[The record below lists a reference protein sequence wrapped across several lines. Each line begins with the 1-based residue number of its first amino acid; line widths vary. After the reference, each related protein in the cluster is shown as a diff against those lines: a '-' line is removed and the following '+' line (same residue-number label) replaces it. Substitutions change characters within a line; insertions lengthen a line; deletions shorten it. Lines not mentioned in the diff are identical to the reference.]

1 MGHLAFLR
9 LYYHNMTQELKVL
22 FKTFI
27 IKTVESDLE
36 KSPLGQFGYLHS
48 LNIYYERW
56 ISKLNKD
63 KVMIINTDNFN
74 IFKDVDQF
82 KQIVCKIRNSIN
94 E

>member
-48 LNIYYERW
+48 LNIITFIHFSLFLSLVWESIPIPELHYI
-56 ISKLNKD
+56 ISL
-63 KVMIINTDNFN
+63 I
-74 IFKDVDQF
+74 
-82 KQIVCKIRNSIN
+82 
-94 E
+94 

>member
-36 KSPLGQFGYLHS
+36 KSLLGRFGYLHS
-48 LNIYYERW
+48 LNIITFIYFSFFFLVLYV
-56 ISKLNKD
+56 N
-63 KVMIINTDNFN
+63 
-74 IFKDVDQF
+74 
-82 KQIVCKIRNSIN
+82 
-94 E
+94 

>member
-36 KSPLGQFGYLHS
+36 KSPLGQFGYYY
-48 LNIYYERW
+48 IYSFFTFFE
-56 ISKLNKD
+56 SC
-63 KVMIINTDNFN
+63 M
-74 IFKDVDQF
+74 
-82 KQIVCKIRNSIN
+82 
-94 E
+94 